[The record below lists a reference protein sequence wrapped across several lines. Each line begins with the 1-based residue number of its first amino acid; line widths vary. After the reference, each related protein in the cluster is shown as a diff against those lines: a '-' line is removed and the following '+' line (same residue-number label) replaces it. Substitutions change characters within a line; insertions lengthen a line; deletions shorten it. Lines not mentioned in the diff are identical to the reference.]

1 MHDVWNA
8 MTWGMAALATGMVL
22 AVALFGGGT

>member
-1 MHDVWNA
+1 MHDVWTT